1 MSMLSTG
8 LSGLNAAQNAL
19 NSTSNNISN
28 VYTPGFNREVTVLG
42 EKSSGSGGVQV
53 NDIQRQFNHYVAD
66 QLNNARTQSS
76 ALEKYSQQIEQIDN
90 LLADREAG
98 LAPLMQTF
106 FSSLEDLASAPS
118 DPAARQGVIGTAQT
132 LSAQFRSF
140 DGYLQD
146 MQSNLNSEIKDEIT
160 QVNNTTQQIA
170 GLNREIAL
178 ARARNGEAPNSL
190 LNQRDHMIAEL
201 NERLDVRLN
210 IQDGKTYNISLPN
223 GQPLVTNTSAF
234 SLSPVAAETDPQRTV
249 IGYRDGGGNV
259 VPLDEELITGGSLGG
274 LMRFR
279 QEALDKSQNQIGQL
293 AVSLTTAFNEV
304 HKQGIDLK
312 GQQGQDFYSIGAPQA
327 YSGKGN
333 SAEVGTVSFD
343 ATRVAD
349 VRATDYQVRYDGNDF
364 SVTRHDNGE
373 EVSAEWD
380 GNTLS
385 FGGIDLTLAGSSAA
399 GDTFNVQPVRRAA
412 ADMDVLINDLDKVAA
427 ALGPVRPMP
436 YSTVDFQSQS
446 ATRLG
451 DTGSLQSVF
460 QNGVKTSSISGL
472 KPIAFIPQ
480 GTKNIEIHLDAI
492 GQDDDIQLFSRDGKH
507 LVGTPIEGS
516 DPDNTWTINKM
527 ESAADIE
534 TTIFT
539 IQNGFEEGVAYDAST
554 LFSYEG
560 DEYSNQLEDGAVFT
574 TDNGI
579 TFTYTGD
586 GARFESNENSRQ
598 LTDSYHAQERLRIDS
613 AEEPLFLMISGSGSF
628 NITASWDEMPGTPGS
643 GSVTPDNTPIG
654 RVQSQLEVSEVEV
667 APAFKQMDAKYQP
680 PSFAIKAADDGALSL
695 GLFGA
700 DSSNNLFVSPDA
712 GSVPT
717 SPPPEGIYSI
727 FKEDGTEIDNV
738 LSVNAGTGDTL
749 AVGERL
755 TIKDDATGETI
766 LSFTIDE
773 LPSSG
778 TTSGV
783 TFTGL
788 SGSTGSGDNR
798 NALALQNLQS
808 EATVGES
815 ATFSGAYGA
824 MVSDV
829 GNRTNITQVN
839 FEARQGLTDQLRA
852 VQQSESGVNL
862 DEEAANLIR
871 YRQFYQANAR
881 VIDTASSLF
890 DTILGLRS

>member
-1 MSMLSTG
+1 
-8 LSGLNAAQNAL
+8 
-19 NSTSNNISN
+19 
-28 VYTPGFNREVTVLG
+28 
-42 EKSSGSGGVQV
+42 
-53 NDIQRQFNHYVAD
+53 
-66 QLNNARTQSS
+66 
-76 ALEKYSQQIEQIDN
+76 
-90 LLADREAG
+90 
-98 LAPLMQTF
+98 
-106 FSSLEDLASAPS
+106 SAPS

-178 ARARNGEAPNSL
+178 SRARNGEAPNSL

-223 GQPLVTNTSAF
+223 GQPLVTNTDAF
-234 SLSPVAAETDPQRTV
+234 SLRPVASETDPQRTV

-304 HKQGIDLK
+304 HKQGIDLN

-327 YSGKGN
+327 YSGKDN
-333 SAEVGTVSFD
+333 SAEVGTISFD
-343 ATRVAD
+343 ATRVEG
-349 VRATDYQVRYDGNDF
+349 VRATDYQVRYDGSDF

-385 FGGIDLTLAGSSAA
+385 FGGIDLTLAGSPAA

-451 DTGSLQSVF
+451 ETSTLSSVLE
-460 QNGVKTSSISGL
+460 NGIEKKMESGL
-472 KPIAFIPQ
+472 KPIAFIPV
-480 GTKNIEIHLDAI
+480 GAKNVEIYVYDRGA
-492 GQDDDIQLFSRDGKH
+492 DDDIQLFTQDGKH
-507 LVGTPIEGS
+507 LIGTPVEGV
-516 DPDNTWTINKM
+516 DADTTTWEGTEPDYTWQNNGDGKSIT
-527 ESAADIE
+527 SPADVE
-534 TTIFT
+534 THIFT
-539 IQNGFEEGVAYDAST
+539 LANGFPEGTTYSSGSLLHRQDSYSADLAEGAT
-554 LFSYEG
+554 LSYG
-560 DEYSNQLEDGAVFT
+560 GMTL
-574 TDNGI
+574 
-579 TFTYTGD
+579 TYTGD
-586 GARFESNENSRQ
+586 GNRFDSKPNDVSTDNSFRDESI
-598 LTDSYHAQERLRIDS
+598 YID
-613 AEEPLFLMISGSGSF
+613 ETKEPVFLLVSGNGEF
-628 NITASWDEMPGTPGS
+628 DITATWDEMPGTPATG
-643 GSVTPDNTPIG
+643 GVTPDNTPIG

-667 APAFKQMDAKYQP
+667 APAFKQMDAKYHP

-766 LSFTIDE
+766 LSFTIDK

-788 SGSTGSGDNR
+788 SGSTGPGDNR

-871 YRQFYQANAR
+871 YQQFYQANAR
-881 VIDTASSLF
+881 VIDAASSLF